1 MSHSQA
7 NPRKA
12 PFSAA
17 TLAAVIVVTSG
28 ALSIIGTRAAAQE
41 RVSQTPS
48 EASLNIV
55 MDFLSN
61 TAPDKVEAAAN
72 RLVAQDAT
80 YVSLNFSNPE
90 LKKIMPWTGTD
101 KGPRAYS
108 DTFLRVANYWTIE
121 DFTVT
126 DKFASGEDVAVFGR
140 FTYRS
145 VATGH
150 AITSPFSI
158 HAKVHDDKI
167 VYFQF
172 MEDTY
177 ATASSFRQT
186 GSWVVKTTIAA
197 KPVEVGTE
205 QLAILP
211 SGGH

>member
-1 MSHSQA
+1 MS
-7 NPRKA
+7 
-12 PFSAA
+12 
-17 TLAAVIVVTSG
+17 
-28 ALSIIGTRAAAQE
+28 

-48 EASLNIV
+48 AASLNIV

-108 DTFLRVANYWTIE
+108 GTFLGVANYWKIE

-126 DKFASGEDVAVFGR
+126 DKFASGEDVAVFGK

-145 VATGH
+145 VALGH
-150 AITSPFSI
+150 VDHVALLDSCQSSRWQDRLLPVYGRHLRYREFFPPNGFLGCEGDRGI
-158 HAKVHDDKI
+158 HAD
-167 VYFQF
+167 QG
-172 MEDTY
+172 
-177 ATASSFRQT
+177 RR
-186 GSWVVKTTIAA
+186 
-197 KPVEVGTE
+197 
-205 QLAILP
+205 
-211 SGGH
+211 